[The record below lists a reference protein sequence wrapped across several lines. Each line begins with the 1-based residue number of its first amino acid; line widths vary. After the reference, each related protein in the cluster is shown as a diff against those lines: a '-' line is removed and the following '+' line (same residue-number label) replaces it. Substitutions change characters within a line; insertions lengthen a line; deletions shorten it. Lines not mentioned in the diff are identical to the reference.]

1 MSSNRQLAFA
11 LVGLVILAAIGA
23 ALLVWPNYQKARDI
37 DEEIVRLHEK
47 IEVLSVRN
55 QALARLARRVNR
67 ATEVRDAECKRIPPS
82 PEIAELI
89 GFLSREV
96 DRRDVRDQRSTAG
109 DPVSAVIGEQVGV
122 LATPLTIDM
131 KATFDSVFRLI
142 RAAETTD
149 RLIRV
154 GRVRIYRD
162 RDENADGSPFVQA
175 SVGLELVYEPPPEG
189 GAR

>member
-1 MSSNRQLAFA
+1 M
-11 LVGLVILAAIGA
+11 
-23 ALLVWPNYQKARDI
+23 RD
-37 DEEIVRLHEK
+37 
-47 IEVLSVRN
+47 
-55 QALARLARRVNR
+55 
-67 ATEVRDAECKRIPPS
+67 TECKRIPPS

-89 GFLSREV
+89 EFLSREV

-122 LATPLTIDM
+122 LATPLTVDM
-131 KATFDSVFRLI
+131 EATFDSVFRLI

-162 RDENADGSPFVQA
+162 RDKKADGSPFVQA
-175 SVGLELVYEPPPEG
+175 SVGLEIVYEPLPERG
-189 GAR
+189 VD